1 MLINISPVKK
11 NSFALSAYG
20 MVRNTLNLNKNT
32 TKKETFYEQQNY
44 NNYDSDTDS
53 TQTAKKEY
61 P

>member
-1 MLINISPVKK
+1 
-11 NSFALSAYG
+11 